1 MNYLERYC
9 ASKVYTCVSAA
20 HSNRLSFALFNH
32 QEPKDEGEDE
42 DEIEEEEEKDKKV
55 NQEFLVCAFEC
66 LGRSWPK
73 NAVDSQGN
81 L

>member
-1 MNYLERYC
+1 MC
-9 ASKVYTCVSAA
+9 IV
-20 HSNRLSFALFNH
+20 NH